1 MPKRTLFTNIT
12 PLPPQVSREVAIAML
27 HNHDEMIELNPLV
40 IEHHPI
46 KTPRDAPADEFLDC
60 AWQELTDK
68 IHYLPG
74 GMMKGKVSYKACFH
88 DTPNGLQTH
97 IYAPMGLDIREKWS
111 IGGSLPG
118 EPPEPRELGI
128 EVPRTGLYIRED
140 GDMRCNMLLTSFVR
154 KNLDNSHKVLVE
166 RILKKAERLE
176 ETVQTMGVPAT
187 PAPDTP
193 RFQSGSHMSSSQ
205 ILNGPSMY
213 QRPMSPQML
222 SPQQDMGWQ
231 TMALHPAFRSDDKRM
246 STYSLPPYQANAQQR
261 MSYYAPLK
269 QPDPPKQFVAELPGS
284 TYHTGH
290 LVPPAHN
297 TPPLDHRMS
306 MVSELSGSEGTL
318 MGSPNLQAQ
327 SDQSSQITENLNNVQ
342 RLSMKDYS
350 QESAPS
356 IASGM
361 SGPRSYS
368 DRTSVISE
376 LPSSPPQQ
384 QQQWSEN
391 RFYQQQQQQQQ
402 QAPR

>member
-74 GMMKGKVSYKACFH
+74 GMVKGKVSYKACFH

-97 IYAPMGLDIREKWS
+97 IYAPMGLEIREKWT

-118 EPPEPRELGI
+118 EPPEPRELGV
-128 EVPRTGLYIRED
+128 EVPRTGLYLRED

-166 RILKKAERLE
+166 RILKKAERVE
-176 ETVQTMGVPAT
+176 ERVQTFAPMTPVPESA
-187 PAPDTP
+187 
-193 RFQSGSHMSSSQ
+193 RFQTGSHMSNSQ
-205 ILNGPSMY
+205 FLSASNI
-213 QRPMSPQML
+213 QRPLSPQML

-231 TMALHPAFRSDDKRM
+231 TMALHPAFRPDEKRM
-246 STYSLPPYQANAQQR
+246 STYSLPPYQANGQMQQR
-261 MSYYAPLK
+261 MSYYAPVK
-269 QPDPPKQFVAELPGS
+269 QPDPPKQFLAELPGS

-290 LVPPAHN
+290 LAPPGMA
-297 TPPLDHRMS
+297 TPPLDRRTS
-306 MVSELSGSEGTL
+306 MMSELSGSEATL
-318 MGSPNLQAQ
+318 MGSPNMQAQ
-327 SDQSSQITENLNNVQ
+327 SDRGSFAAETLNSQ
-342 RLSMKDYS
+342 RLSGQDYS
-350 QESAPS
+350 QDSAPS
-356 IASGM
+356 VASGV
-361 SGPRSYS
+361 SGHRSFS
-368 DRTSVISE
+368 DRTSMISE
-376 LPSSPPQQ
+376 LPSSQPA
-384 QQQWSEN
+384 EN
-391 RFYQQQQQQQQ
+391 RYYQT
-402 QAPR
+402 PRS